1 MGVIIVNNNLIFEI
15 EQFKKDLQDSIN
27 SVLQR
32 HSHIPIY
39 FIEPTMINI
48 ATQITNEAKR
58 ELQQA
63 QLQQQKEQEVKEN
76 ET

>member
-1 MGVIIVNNNLIFEI
+1 MNNNLIFEI
-15 EQFKKDLQDSIN
+15 EQYKKDLQDSIN

-39 FIEPTMINI
+39 FIEPTMISI
-48 ATQITNEAKR
+48 ATQILNEAKR
-58 ELQQA
+58 ELQEIEKQI
-63 QLQQQKEQEVKEN
+63 KEAKEN

>member
-1 MGVIIVNNNLIFEI
+1 MNNNLIFKI
-15 EQFKKDLQDSIN
+15 EQYKKDLQDSIN

-32 HSHIPIY
+32 HSDIPIY
-39 FIEPTMINI
+39 FIEPTMVNI
-48 ATQITNEAKR
+48 ALQITNEAKR

-63 QLQQQKEQEVKEN
+63 QLQQKQQEVMEN